1 MQVKGRKEVWTG
13 TVTKEWENIRH
24 VKGKKLRVHECRN
37 DPGKHDL
44 DELHWIDEKTE
55 LLPTPGLR
63 PDEPCSVLK
72 CSSVTVL
79 SGEM

>member
-37 DPGKHDL
+37 DPVESMTWMNCIG
-44 DELHWIDEKTE
+44 
-55 LLPTPGLR
+55 
-63 PDEPCSVLK
+63 
-72 CSSVTVL
+72 
-79 SGEM
+79 